1 MASMTAMAMEEMEER
16 AREQQKIGQE
26 PRHVSPVLPQQVKGA
41 DERD

>member
-1 MASMTAMAMEEMEER
+1 MAMEEMEER

-26 PRHVSPVLPQQVKGA
+26 LPQQVKGD